1 MADYLHIT
9 DGEAA
14 ALDIIEDIDHRISA
28 VPPFPGLRQFP
39 DGRDYNQWTGDDSK
53 VLMKVFLSA
62 IAGYLPSTMVQS
74 IATFMDVCYIARHNA
89 ITAPALEHFHESI
102 ENFHELRNIFIE
114 AGVRD
119 SISLPCQHALK
130 HFYRSI
136 HLFSSPNGLCSSITE
151 SKHIKAVKEPW
162 RRSSRYQALI
172 QMLRTLVQM
181 DQMAALRR
189 VFLDCGML
197 AGTTSS
203 YMAGIKI
210 PKDQEENLCFTDAV
224 DDDDDKDEDDGG
236 PIQDDPT
243 PALFDVKL
251 AAKFQY
257 HYPRDLKTLAGFI
270 SQPKFPLAF

>member
-1 MADYLHIT
+1 VLT
-9 DGEAA
+9 
-14 ALDIIEDIDHRISA
+14 
-28 VPPFPGLRQFP
+28 V
-39 DGRDYNQWTGDDSK
+39 DSQN
-53 VLMKVFLSA
+53 LQVFLSA
-62 IAGYLPSTMVQS
+62 IAGYLPSAMVQS
-74 IATFMDVCYIARHNA
+74 IATFMDACYIARRNA
-89 ITAPALEHFHESI
+89 ITAPALEHFRESV
-102 ENFHELRNIFIE
+102 EKFHELRNIFIE
-114 AGVRD
+114 ASVRD
-119 SISLPCQHALK
+119 SISLPRQHALK

-136 HLFSSPNGLCSSITE
+136 HLFGSPNGLCSSITE

-172 QMLRTLVQM
+172 QMLRTLVRM

-189 VFLDCGML
+189 VFLDRGML

-210 PKDQEENLCFTDAV
+210 PKDQEENLSFTDAV

-251 AAKFQY
+251 AAKFRVY
-257 HYPRDLKTLAGFI
+257 KLTVVAG
-270 SQPKFPLAF
+270 K